1 MLPFLARACW
11 RKLWTLF
18 LISIVSFLVIHLA
31 PGAPSQIDPMNPRF
45 TKEQL
50 QRYRAAF
57 DLDKPLHVQY
67 GLFYQR
73 LFTGQLRSFKDN
85 QPVLPKI
92 VQRAW
97 NSFPLF
103 VVGTVLVWC
112 FAFPLGIATAVRRD
126 SWFDRA
132 TTVLVFALISV
143 PGFYLS
149 YLAIIFV
156 VETFQVDVIGIQT
169 FGRDPTGVWT
179 QVMDRTWH
187 LVLPSLLGAT
197 AGIAVLSRYVR
208 SQMLEVLSSD
218 YVRTARAKGL
228 PEDEV
233 LYRHALR
240 NGLLPFVT
248 MLGLLIPALIGG
260 SVIFETIFAWPG
272 IGRLG
277 YEAILSRDY
286 PVVIALNFIAAL
298 LTVVGTLAVGRPLHA
313 GGSPDP
319 PVSAGAAGRL
329 ARAAWPGGPSAGTA
343 RRWSG
348 LAIVLGFFLVALV
361 GIALTKGAHPIL
373 DPREVR
379 LPDRLQAALRAAE
392 QASRCPRP
400 AGRGSA
406 STPSAPTSWGA
417 TSSRA
422 CWRAPSCRSRWA
434 SSPSGSRWP
443 SGSSWAGSPATTARR
458 ASAWARSAPDGRHD
472 HHGAHRRHAVASRP
486 SS

>member
-1 MLPFLARACW
+1 VLPFLARACW

-45 TKEQL
+45 TQEQL

-57 DLDKPLHVQY
+57 ELDKPLYVQY

-92 VQRAW
+92 VRRAW
-97 NSFPLF
+97 NSYPLF

-132 TTVLVFALISV
+132 TTVLVFALISI

-149 YLAIIFV
+149 YLALIFV
-156 VETFQVDVIGIQT
+156 VQTFQVDVIGIQT
-169 FGRDPTGVWT
+169 FAREPTGLWVRL
-179 QVMDRTWH
+179 MDRTWH

-208 SQMLEVLSSD
+208 SQMLEVISSD

-228 PEDEV
+228 PEDAV
-233 LYRHALR
+233 LYNHALR

-248 MLGLLIPALIGG
+248 MLGLLIPGLIGG

-277 YEAILSRDY
+277 YEAILARDY

-298 LTVVGTLAVGRPLHA
+298 LTVVGTLL
-313 GGSPDP
+313 SD
-319 PVSAGAAGRL
+319 
-329 ARAAWPGGPSAGTA
+329 
-343 RRWSG
+343 
-348 LAIVLGFFLVALV
+348 VLYMLV
-361 GIALTKGAHPIL
+361 
-373 DPREVR
+373 DPRIR
-379 LPDRLQAALRAAE
+379 L
-392 QASRCPRP
+392 
-400 AGRGSA
+400 
-406 STPSAPTSWGA
+406 
-417 TSSRA
+417 
-422 CWRAPSCRSRWA
+422 
-434 SSPSGSRWP
+434 
-443 SGSSWAGSPATTARR
+443 
-458 ASAWARSAPDGRHD
+458 
-472 HHGAHRRHAVASRP
+472 
-486 SS
+486 

>member
-73 LFTGQLRSFKDN
+73 LFSGELRSFKDN

-103 VVGTVLVWC
+103 VVATILVWC
-112 FAFPLGIATAVRRD
+112 FAFPLGIATAIRRD

-132 TTVLVFALISV
+132 TTVLVFALISI

-169 FGRDPTGVWT
+169 FGRAPTGIWA
-179 QVMDRTWH
+179 QAMDRTWH

-208 SQMLEVLSSD
+208 SQMLEVISSD

-228 PEDEV
+228 PEDAV

-248 MLGLLIPALIGG
+248 MLGLLIPGLIGG

-277 YEAILSRDY
+277 YEAILARDY

-298 LTVVGTLAVGRPLHA
+298 LTVVGTLL
-313 GGSPDP
+313 SD
-319 PVSAGAAGRL
+319 
-329 ARAAWPGGPSAGTA
+329 
-343 RRWSG
+343 
-348 LAIVLGFFLVALV
+348 VLYMLV
-361 GIALTKGAHPIL
+361 
-373 DPREVR
+373 DPRIR
-379 LPDRLQAALRAAE
+379 L
-392 QASRCPRP
+392 
-400 AGRGSA
+400 
-406 STPSAPTSWGA
+406 
-417 TSSRA
+417 
-422 CWRAPSCRSRWA
+422 
-434 SSPSGSRWP
+434 
-443 SGSSWAGSPATTARR
+443 
-458 ASAWARSAPDGRHD
+458 
-472 HHGAHRRHAVASRP
+472 
-486 SS
+486 

>member
-1 MLPFLARACW
+1 MLPFFARACW

-57 DLDKPLHVQY
+57 DLDKPLYVQY

-73 LFTGQLRSFKDN
+73 LFTGQLRAFKDN

-92 VQRAW
+92 VERAR
-97 NSFPLF
+97 NSLPLF
-103 VVGTVLVWC
+103 VAATILVWC
-112 FAFPLGIATAVRRD
+112 FAFPLGIATAIRRD

-156 VETFQVDVIGIQT
+156 VETLQVDVIGMQT
-169 FGRDPTGVWT
+169 FGRDAPGVWVR
-179 QVMDRTWH
+179 VMDRTWH

-208 SQMLEVLSSD
+208 SQMLEVLTSD

-228 PEDEV
+228 PEDAV

-248 MLGLLIPALIGG
+248 MLGLLIPGLIGG

-277 YEAILSRDY
+277 YEAILARDY

-298 LTVVGTLAVGRPLHA
+298 LTVVGTLL
-313 GGSPDP
+313 SD
-319 PVSAGAAGRL
+319 L
-329 ARAAWPGGPSAGTA
+329 
-343 RRWSG
+343 
-348 LAIVLGFFLVALV
+348 LYMLV
-361 GIALTKGAHPIL
+361 
-373 DPREVR
+373 DPRIR
-379 LPDRLQAALRAAE
+379 L
-392 QASRCPRP
+392 
-400 AGRGSA
+400 
-406 STPSAPTSWGA
+406 
-417 TSSRA
+417 
-422 CWRAPSCRSRWA
+422 
-434 SSPSGSRWP
+434 
-443 SGSSWAGSPATTARR
+443 
-458 ASAWARSAPDGRHD
+458 
-472 HHGAHRRHAVASRP
+472 
-486 SS
+486 

>member
-1 MLPFLARACW
+1 VLPFLARACW

-50 QRYRAAF
+50 TRYRAAF
-57 DLDKPLHVQY
+57 DLDKPLYVQY

-73 LFTGQLRSFKDN
+73 LFTGQLRAFKDN

-97 NSFPLF
+97 KSFPLF
-103 VVGTVLVWC
+103 VVATILVWC
-112 FAFPLGIATAVRRD
+112 FAFPLGIATAIRRD

-169 FGRDPTGVWT
+169 FGRDPTGRWM
-179 QVMDRTWH
+179 QIMDRTWH
-187 LVLPSLLGAT
+187 LVLPSILGAA

-208 SQMLEVLSSD
+208 SQMLEVLGSD

-228 PEDEV
+228 PEDDV

-248 MLGLLIPALIGG
+248 MLGLLIPGVIGG
-260 SVIFETIFAWPG
+260 SVIIETIFAWPG
-272 IGRLG
+272 IGRLS
-277 YEAILSRDY
+277 YEAILARDY

-298 LTVVGTLAVGRPLHA
+298 LTVVGTLL
-313 GGSPDP
+313 SD
-319 PVSAGAAGRL
+319 
-329 ARAAWPGGPSAGTA
+329 
-343 RRWSG
+343 
-348 LAIVLGFFLVALV
+348 VLYMLV
-361 GIALTKGAHPIL
+361 
-373 DPREVR
+373 DPRIR
-379 LPDRLQAALRAAE
+379 L
-392 QASRCPRP
+392 
-400 AGRGSA
+400 
-406 STPSAPTSWGA
+406 
-417 TSSRA
+417 
-422 CWRAPSCRSRWA
+422 
-434 SSPSGSRWP
+434 
-443 SGSSWAGSPATTARR
+443 
-458 ASAWARSAPDGRHD
+458 
-472 HHGAHRRHAVASRP
+472 
-486 SS
+486 